1 MTGGSHQQARLL
13 ESVALNDEIRH
24 YAFESLGEEEF
35 VFEPGQY
42 VALSKT
48 FDDGPLKRYYSIASP
63 PTGTRRFE
71 LCINAARD
79 ASPFGD
85 YLRRMQP
92 GEVLDYEGPAGTFR
106 LHRPVRPSV
115 FVAHGTGIAPIRSM
129 LGYLLD
135 SGDMRGA
142 GAPLTLIYG
151 ARNLEWLLY
160 EDEFLALEKQH
171 ANFRYWPTLSRPGGG
186 WPGRR
191 GYVQAHLEAVI
202 NGHAP
207 ALDFYLCGRAAMV
220 SEVQQLLRQA
230 GLDDSSVRC
239 EQYG

>member
-1 MTGGSHQQARLL
+1 MTAGSHQQARLI
-13 ESVALNDEIRH
+13 ESVALNAEIRH
-24 YAFESLGEEEF
+24 YVFESLGEEEF
-35 VFEPGQY
+35 AFEPGQY
-42 VALSKT
+42 MALSKA
-48 FDDGPLKRYYSIASP
+48 FDSGVLKRYYSIASP
-63 PTGTRRFE
+63 PNGTSRFE

-79 ASPFGD
+79 TSPFGD

-92 GEVLDYEGPAGTFR
+92 GEVLDYEGPAGTFQ
-106 LHRPVRPSV
+106 LNRPVRPSV

-135 SGDMRGA
+135 SGETLGA

-151 ARNLEWLLY
+151 ARNPEWLLY

-191 GYVQAHLEAVI
+191 GYVQMHLEPAL

-207 ALDFYLCGRAAMV
+207 AMDFYLCGRVAMV
-220 SEVQQLLRQA
+220 SEVHQLLLQA
-230 GLDDSSVRC
+230 GLDDSSVRY